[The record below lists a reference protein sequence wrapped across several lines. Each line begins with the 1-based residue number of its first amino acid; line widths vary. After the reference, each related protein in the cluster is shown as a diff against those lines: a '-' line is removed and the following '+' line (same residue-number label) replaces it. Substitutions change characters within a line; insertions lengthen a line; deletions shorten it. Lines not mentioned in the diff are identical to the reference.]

1 MAKKRGLPEDHSF
14 DASAEGVTEVADLGD
29 FLDEFEP
36 AARKRP
42 SPDLSVVAGG
52 RDGGGGQAAVEE
64 PPRPAP
70 TPASSPTRPAT
81 SERPDPPKPKRDS
94 RKAEPTVVLAPRKR
108 PPRKEIGFDPETL
121 QMLGELHRDG
131 TDQSGEESL
140 TRSEVARAALR
151 AVREARNYIDYS
163 SCGRR
168 GKWGTATA
176 RALLDDLTEAYI
188 RAIGKLYVERYH
200 RTEDV

>member
-1 MAKKRGLPEDHSF
+1 MAKKRGLPEDH
-14 DASAEGVTEVADLGD
+14 ALEANAEGVTEVADLGD

-36 AARKRP
+36 GARKRP
-42 SPDLSVVAGG
+42 TPDLSVVEGG
-52 RDGGGGQAAVEE
+52 RDGGGGRAAPAPEPVPAPSPAPARPAASEKAE
-64 PPRPAP
+64 PPKQR
-70 TPASSPTRPAT
+70 R
-81 SERPDPPKPKRDS
+81 EPKQ
-94 RKAEPTVVLAPRKR
+94 AEPTVVIAPRKR

-131 TDQSGEESL
+131 MEQSAEESL
-140 TRSEVARAALR
+140 TRSEVSRAALR

-163 SCGRR
+163 ACGRR
-168 GKWGTATA
+168 GKWGTATQ
-176 RALLDDLTEAYI
+176 RALQDDLTEAYI